1 MKILYSSAESLAQQL
16 KVYLAPGGMIIRST
30 PDGLLD
36 SAKLEKPSAII
47 LLPDEV
53 NIDVLLA
60 VRIASPS
67 TFIIVAGS
75 DLPSDWLKGLFNHNC
90 IHFFLDERN
99 IESESGLLKHS
110 FWSHYFVRKK
120 IDQTENRTEYFFAR
134 IKFLHEITVKMLENK
149 PLGRLLDEIML
160 ASQHVLDA
168 EKSSF
173 MLYDPKDGLLH
184 FHVLEGAQEN
194 IIKDRPLELG
204 SGIAGWVA
212 KHRIAQLVDD
222 CYSDK
227 RFNPDFDKVSNFR
240 TRNMVCAPII
250 KNDMLLGV
258 ISVLNKKGDSKF
270 LVEDVQ
276 LLETLA
282 GQCAVA
288 IENARLIDS
297 KIENEAIKK
306 ELEMAFK
313 IQQKLLPTEL
323 PSFKSLSVAAKLIP
337 AQEVGGDYYSVHS
350 LSENRCL
357 LMVADVSGKGI
368 PAALLVSTID
378 ATLHT
383 IIKLKGD
390 DLDPKFIAETMNSV
404 LCDVTTSEKFAT
416 AWIGILDMDSGI
428 LRSINAGHNEP
439 ILFRHSDSS
448 IIRLRKGGIFLG
460 VVPFDYE
467 VETVDFSKDDIIV
480 FFSDGV
486 VEAMDTRLNLYSD
499 KKLVELVQQNSH
511 LSSSELV
518 DMIVGDV
525 LHHEENTRQSD
536 DITICI
542 AKGL

>member
-16 KVYLAPGGMIIRST
+16 KVYLAPGGMIIHSAQ
-30 PDGLLD
+30 DGLLD
-36 SAKLEKPSAII
+36 SVKLEKPSAII

-60 VRIASPS
+60 VRFASPS
-67 TFIIVAGS
+67 SFIIVAGS
-75 DLPSDWLKGLFNHNC
+75 DLPSDWLKELFNHNC

-99 IESESGLLKHS
+99 IDSESDLLKHS
-110 FWSHYFVRKK
+110 FWSHYFVRRK

-134 IKFLHEITVKMLENK
+134 IKFLHEITIKMLENK

-184 FHVLEGAQEN
+184 FHVLEGASEN

-222 CYSDK
+222 CYTDK
-227 RFNPDFDKVSNFR
+227 RFNPNFDKISNFR

-258 ISVLNKKGDSKF
+258 ISVLNKRGDSKF

-288 IENARLIDS
+288 IENARLLDS

-313 IQQKLLPTEL
+313 IQQKLLPSEL
-323 PSFKSLSVAAKLIP
+323 PVFESLAVSAKLIP
-337 AQEVGGDYYSVHS
+337 AQEVGGDYYSVHR

-390 DLDPKFIAETMNSV
+390 DLDPKFIAETINSV

-416 AWIGILDMDSGI
+416 AWIGILDMNSGI
-428 LRSINAGHNEP
+428 LKSINAGHNEP
-439 ILFRHSDSS
+439 ILFKSSNSS

-467 VETVDFSKDDIIV
+467 VETLEFSKDDIIV

-511 LSSSELV
+511 LSSGELV
-518 DMIVGDV
+518 DMIVKDV
-525 LHHEENTRQSD
+525 LHHEENTQQSD